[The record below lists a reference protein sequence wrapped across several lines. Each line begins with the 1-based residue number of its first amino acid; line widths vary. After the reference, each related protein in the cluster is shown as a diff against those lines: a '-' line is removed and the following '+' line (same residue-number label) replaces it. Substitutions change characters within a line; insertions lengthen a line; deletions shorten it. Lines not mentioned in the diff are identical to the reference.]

1 MNQKDKGRIL
11 MLCGA
16 LQDVSEIIK
25 PQTIAEQVK
34 KIQLEIEFIVNKD
47 LPELKINEQSY

>member
-25 PQTIAEQVK
+25 PQSIAEQVK
-34 KIQLEIEFIVNKD
+34 KIQLEIEEIVNKD
-47 LPELKINEQSY
+47 LPDNVIENKDY

>member
-1 MNQKDKGRIL
+1 MTQQDKGRIL

-25 PQTIAEQVK
+25 PQSIAEQVK

>member
-1 MNQKDKGRIL
+1 MTQQDKGRIL

-25 PQTIAEQVK
+25 PQSIAEQIK

>member
-1 MNQKDKGRIL
+1 MTQQDKGRIL

-25 PQTIAEQVK
+25 PQSISEQIK

-47 LPELKINEQSY
+47 LPELIIETKDY